1 MITAVQQSYIE
12 EYAYLPEHIVPY
24 VTSISKAEPFLLEDF
39 LVYTKKNHLIFVGYP
54 LKEPSEEKRMKKVL
68 DQAIRR
74 FKPKEIALTAP
85 SIASSTAGK
94 AYSPSDH
101 YYRLNLSPFS
111 VPQKTRNM
119 IRRAM
124 RGLRVQRVRSFGEDH
139 RQMMC
144 KFLTSHPMDEATQ
157 SIIKQVPEYVSSVPT
172 AWIFEAR
179 NQGEELV
186 AFDVAEFGSKYYAM
200 YMFNF
205 SLKDRPAPG
214 ASDLLLSG
222 IINQAITEEKKWI
235 NLGLGIHPG
244 VTFFKTKWGGTPF
257 LPYTF
262 CLYSPQREERLEDL
276 LQKL

>member
-1 MITAVQQSYIE
+1 MITALQQSYIE

-24 VTSISKAEPFLLEDF
+24 VTSISQAEPFLLEDF

-54 LKEPSEEKRMKKVL
+54 LKEPSEEQRMKKVL

-85 SIASSTAGK
+85 SISSTITGK
-94 AYSPSDH
+94 ACSPSDH
-101 YYRLNLSPFS
+101 YYRLNLSPLS
-111 VPQKTRNM
+111 VPQKARNM

-124 RGLRVQRVRSFGEDH
+124 RDLRVQRVRSFDEDH
-139 RQMMC
+139 LRVMSE
-144 KFLTSHPMDEATQ
+144 FLTFHPVDEATR
-157 SIIKQVPEYVSSVPT
+157 SIFKQVPEYISSVPT

-179 NQGEELV
+179 DQGEELV

-205 SLKDRPAPG
+205 RLKSQPISG
-214 ASDLLLSG
+214 ASDLLFSEIL
-222 IINQAITEEKKWI
+222 NHARTEQKRYI
-235 NLGLGIHPG
+235 NLGLGINSG
-244 VTFFKTKWGGTPF
+244 VTFFKTKWGGVPY
-257 LPYTF
+257 LPYSF
-262 CLYSPQREERLEDL
+262 CRYSPSPQMGIEDL

>member
-24 VTSISKAEPFLLEDF
+24 VTSISQAEPFLLEDF

-68 DQAIRR
+68 DQAVRR

-85 SIASSTAGK
+85 SIASSIAGK
-94 AYSPSDH
+94 ACSPSDH
-101 YYRLNLSPFS
+101 YYRLNLSNLS
-111 VPQKTRNM
+111 VPLKTRNM
-119 IRRAM
+119 IKRAM
-124 RGLRVQRVRSFGEDH
+124 QELSVKKVQVLGVDH
-139 RQMMC
+139 QQLVDE
-144 KFLTSHPMDEATQ
+144 FLDSHPLDEATQ
-157 SIIKQVPEYVSSVPT
+157 RIFRKILAYVSSVPT
-172 AWIFEAR
+172 ARVFEVR
-179 NQGEELV
+179 NQKEELV

-205 SLKDRPAPG
+205 SLKDRPALG
-214 ASDLLLSG
+214 ASDLLLSE
-222 IINQAITEEKKWI
+222 ILNHARTEQKKYI
-235 NLGLGIHPG
+235 NLGLGINSG